1 MDGGAWWATV
11 HRVTQ
16 SRTRL
21 SDFTFTFRKT
31 HTDPKGQKA
40 GWLRGW
46 GTRPEEE
53 TGKIT
58 VRRHFWEVAATQPS
72 DANGFRNIYVGILFT
87 YIHVLKY
94 MHGYIYIY
102 PYIYIYIYI
111 KAIPCW
117 LRWPR
122 IYLPMQK
129 RQVQSLG
136 REDSPGE
143 GNGNPLQYSWASLVA
158 QMVKNPPAMQ
168 ETWVQSLGREDPLEE
183 EITTHSSILA

>member
-11 HRVTQ
+11 HRVTK

-102 PYIYIYIYI
+102 IY
-111 KAIPCW
+111 KSNSLLAQMAKNLPANAGEAGSIPGSG
-117 LRWPR
+117 R
-122 IYLPMQK
+122 LPWRREWQPTP
-129 RQVQSLG
+129 VFLG
-136 REDSPGE
+136 FPGGSDGKESPCNAGDLGSIPGSGRSPGG
-143 GNGNPLQYSWASLVA
+143 GNNNPL
-158 QMVKNPPAMQ
+158 
-168 ETWVQSLGREDPLEE
+168 
-183 EITTHSSILA
+183 